1 MNRLKLA
8 EPGNLADAGF
18 LSNRTMMLSEF
29 DREEYYVSVPTDS
42 GEIIK
47 IREDFF
53 DQYPDHEFS
62 AIMDY
67 LEPYQEKTMSGLFSG
82 MRERMATRR
91 EERKENKAQKQEVR
105 AERRE
110 QRGETLKNIVGQV
123 AGIFKKPEETPQ
135 YRELDITGG
144 IGVDYN
150 QPSAGMSQGMKTA
163 LIIGGV
169 ALGGFLLYKLAK
181 RK

>member
-1 MNRLKLA
+1 MNRLRLA

-29 DREEYYVSVPTDS
+29 DREEYYISVPTDE
-42 GEIIK
+42 GEMIK

-53 DQYPDHEFS
+53 DQYPDSEYS
-62 AIMDY
+62 ALMDY

-91 EERKENKAQKQEVR
+91 EERKERKVAKQEMK
-105 AERRE
+105 AERRA
-110 QRGETLKNIVGQV
+110 QRGETLKNIVGSV
-123 AGIFKKPEETPQ
+123 AGIFKKPEEPQ
-135 YRELDITGG
+135 YKELDITGG